1 MKTVWDNADGKRME
15 MTAPLSLI
23 VSAFAPVSDARRS
36 LTPMLSS
43 EHGHSTL
50 ILIDLG
56 RGQNR
61 LGASALA
68 QVYKQVGDKCPDLD
82 EPQLLKGLFYA
93 IQALNREGLL
103 LAYHDR
109 SDGGLLVTLA
119 EMAFAGRCGLHVILD
134 DIGCYDI
141 SCLFSEE
148 LGAVIQVAD
157 ENLDTV
163 MGILK
168 SLGMGHFT
176 HIVGRP
182 LYDDEQILFTRGND
196 IIMQTSRSEL
206 HKAWSETSWHMQ
218 SLRDNPECADE
229 EYARIDNT
237 EDPGLSPYIAF
248 DPDADITSF
257 FINTGA
263 KPKMA
268 ILREQGVNG
277 QVEMAAAFDKAGFAS
292 VDVHMSDIIE
302 GRVALE
308 DFRGLVACGGFSYG
322 DVLGAGGGWAKS
334 ILFHNRAR
342 DQFEAFFRR
351 DDTFALGVC
360 NGCQM
365 LSGLK
370 ELIPGA
376 EHWPR
381 FVRNRSEQFEARLS
395 LVEIMES
402 DSILLR
408 GMAGSRI
415 PIAVAH
421 GEGQAEFANA
431 DAIKSA
437 HVALRYIENDGSV
450 AERYPANPN
459 GSPAGITGLTTTDGR
474 VTIMMPHPERV
485 FRTVQFSWA
494 PENWGE
500 PSPWMRLF
508 RNARAWVA

>member
-1 MKTVWDNADGKRME
+1 
-15 MTAPLSLI
+15 
-23 VSAFAPVSDARRS
+23 
-36 LTPMLSS
+36 
-43 EHGHSTL
+43 
-50 ILIDLG
+50 
-56 RGQNR
+56 
-61 LGASALA
+61 
-68 QVYKQVGDKCPDLD
+68 
-82 EPQLLKGLFYA
+82 
-93 IQALNREGLL
+93 
-103 LAYHDR
+103 
-109 SDGGLLVTLA
+109 
-119 EMAFAGRCGLHVILD
+119 
-134 DIGCYDI
+134 
-141 SCLFSEE
+141 
-148 LGAVIQVAD
+148 
-157 ENLDTV
+157 
-163 MGILK
+163 
-168 SLGMGHFT
+168 
-176 HIVGRP
+176 
-182 LYDDEQILFTRGND
+182 
-196 IIMQTSRSEL
+196 
-206 HKAWSETSWHMQ
+206 
-218 SLRDNPECADE
+218 
-229 EYARIDNT
+229 
-237 EDPGLSPYIAF
+237 
-248 DPDADITSF
+248 
-257 FINTGA
+257 
-263 KPKMA
+263 
-268 ILREQGVNG
+268 
-277 QVEMAAAFDKAGFAS
+277 
-292 VDVHMSDIIE
+292 
-302 GRVALE
+302 
-308 DFRGLVACGGFSYG
+308 
-322 DVLGAGGGWAKS
+322 
-334 ILFHNRAR
+334 
-342 DQFEAFFRR
+342 
-351 DDTFALGVC
+351 
-360 NGCQM
+360 M